1 MQTPSPPI
9 RRSARTS
16 GRSAVEEIALEA
28 AAVPPAPVK
37 KVVAQR
43 RVAPT
48 PALKPVVVDGVAARD
63 DPAKTVGDR
72 AGARDSVSPRELIS
86 TATGFESAL
95 SDGTRVCEGEG
106 EASTP
111 RFARQAAKR
120 AAQNNLRRKLERQ
133 FEKHRRESLEGG
145 PDAARAIKRVRLKS
159 PAECDAA
166 LDHGACPFEPLPM
179 LTREALDA
187 DAFFAPGPGAS
198 PAELFGDA
206 FRSLGA
212 ELLDWKTAGAPT
224 EATAA
229 MDADDAVSSAA
240 GGDAAGAPAFAR
252 ALERDAA
259 CAAAEEEE
267 EEAAFGSRQ
276 TLRNLLV
283 RHGSSGVVSDAV
295 AVPSSRDR
303 SREATPPLDAVAE
316 RDAAADLTA
325 GSPRASARRAE
336 ECARL
341 AAAAKALAE
350 TAARDRAFSSPAK
363 LFRGKS
369 ASSLREIVGAPAGTS
384 SRSSEEER
392 KPLAA
397 LVEARQQGA
406 AGQRRR
412 KPTLG
417 ERLRGRETARRASP
431 ETPAKMCAG
440 GDDDATE
447 RRMTRAARSPRAR
460 ARALAF

>member
-48 PALKPVVVDGVAARD
+48 PALKPVVVDGGAARNN
-63 DPAKTVGDR
+63 PAKTVGDR

-133 FEKHRRESLEGG
+133 FEKHRRESLEG

-159 PAECDAA
+159 PAECDDAA

-179 LTREALDA
+179 LTREELDA

-198 PAELFGDA
+198 PAALFGDE

-240 GGDAAGAPAFAR
+240 GGDAAAAPAFAR

-259 CAAAEEEE
+259 CAAAEEE

-397 LVEARQQGA
+397 LVEARRQGA

-431 ETPAKMCAG
+431 ETPAKHGAG

>member
-48 PALKPVVVDGVAARD
+48 PALKPVVVDSGAARNN
-63 DPAKTVGDR
+63 PAKTIGGA

-133 FEKHRRESLEGG
+133 FEKHRRESLEG

-179 LTREALDA
+179 LTREELDA

-198 PAELFGDA
+198 PAALFGDE

-259 CAAAEEEE
+259 CAAAAEE

-431 ETPAKMCAG
+431 ETPA
-440 GDDDATE
+440 
-447 RRMTRAARSPRAR
+447 RPRAATTTRRSEG
-460 ARALAF
+460 

>member
-1 MQTPSPPI
+1 MY
-9 RRSARTS
+9 
-16 GRSAVEEIALEA
+16 
-28 AAVPPAPVK
+28 K
-37 KVVAQR
+37 
-43 RVAPT
+43 
-48 PALKPVVVDGVAARD
+48 
-63 DPAKTVGDR
+63 
-72 AGARDSVSPRELIS
+72 
-86 TATGFESAL
+86 
-95 SDGTRVCEGEG
+95 
-106 EASTP
+106 
-111 RFARQAAKR
+111 RQ
-120 AAQNNLRRKLERQ
+120 
-133 FEKHRRESLEGG
+133 
-145 PDAARAIKRVRLKS
+145 
-159 PAECDAA
+159 
-166 LDHGACPFEPLPM
+166 
-179 LTREALDA
+179 
-187 DAFFAPGPGAS
+187 
-198 PAELFGDA
+198 
-206 FRSLGA
+206 
-212 ELLDWKTAGAPT
+212 
-224 EATAA
+224 
-229 MDADDAVSSAA
+229 
-240 GGDAAGAPAFAR
+240 
-252 ALERDAA
+252 
-259 CAAAEEEE
+259 
-267 EEAAFGSRQ
+267 
-276 TLRNLLV
+276 LRNLLV

-316 RDAAADLTA
+316 RDAAADTA

-431 ETPAKMCAG
+431 ETPAKNCAG

>member
-37 KVVAQR
+37 KGVAQR

-48 PALKPVVVDGVAARD
+48 PALKPVVVDSGAARNN
-63 DPAKTVGDR
+63 PAKTIGGA

-133 FEKHRRESLEGG
+133 FEKHRRESLVG

-159 PAECDAA
+159 PAECDDAA

-179 LTREALDA
+179 LTREELDA

-198 PAELFGDA
+198 PAELFGDE

-267 EEAAFGSRQ
+267 EAAFGSRQ

-316 RDAAADLTA
+316 RDAAADTA

-350 TAARDRAFSSPAK
+350 AAARDRAFSSPAK

-384 SRSSEEER
+384 SSAMPIRRPIVDQSRSFRTSSLLCLSSSPTVRPCVEPLRSKRSSISSSVQ
-392 KPLAA
+392 K
-397 LVEARQQGA
+397 
-406 AGQRRR
+406 
-412 KPTLG
+412 TL
-417 ERLRGRETARRASP
+417 RMMTRWYWSS
-431 ETPAKMCAG
+431 CAG
-440 GDDDATE
+440 SSSS
-447 RRMTRAARSPRAR
+447 RRGGIKE
-460 ARALAF
+460 

>member
-48 PALKPVVVDGVAARD
+48 PALKPVVVDGVAARNP
-63 DPAKTVGDR
+63 PAKTVGDR

-267 EEAAFGSRQ
+267 AAAFGSRQ

>member
-37 KVVAQR
+37 KGVAQR

-48 PALKPVVVDGVAARD
+48 PALKPVVVDSGAARNN
-63 DPAKTVGDR
+63 PAKTIGGA

-133 FEKHRRESLEGG
+133 FEKHRRESLVG

-159 PAECDAA
+159 PAECDDAA

-179 LTREALDA
+179 LTREELDA

-198 PAELFGDA
+198 PAELFGDE

-267 EEAAFGSRQ
+267 EAAFGSRQ

-316 RDAAADLTA
+316 RDAAADTA

-392 KPLAA
+392 KPLAV
-397 LVEARQQGA
+397 LVEARRGA

-431 ETPAKMCAG
+431 ETPAKNCVG

>member
-1 MQTPSPPI
+1 MVSRRNTPAIVTRTLPFSWLSRPSCHAATEKNCAPEPRARADDRAPPPPARLLSRRPHLHASAMQTPSPPI

-48 PALKPVVVDGVAARD
+48 PALKPVVVDSGAARNN
-63 DPAKTVGDR
+63 PAKTIGGA

-133 FEKHRRESLEGG
+133 FEKHRRESLEG

-159 PAECDAA
+159 PAECDDAA

-179 LTREALDA
+179 LTREELDA

-198 PAELFGDA
+198 PAALFGDE

-240 GGDAAGAPAFAR
+240 GGDAAAAPAFAR
-252 ALERDAA
+252 ALERDA
-259 CAAAEEEE
+259 
-267 EEAAFGSRQ
+267 
-276 TLRNLLV
+276 
-283 RHGSSGVVSDAV
+283 
-295 AVPSSRDR
+295 
-303 SREATPPLDAVAE
+303 
-316 RDAAADLTA
+316 
-325 GSPRASARRAE
+325 SARR
-336 ECARL
+336 R
-341 AAAAKALAE
+341 
-350 TAARDRAFSSPAK
+350 RRRRRRRSG
-363 LFRGKS
+363 RGRRF
-369 ASSLREIVGAPAGTS
+369 ATS
-384 SRSSEEER
+384 SCD
-392 KPLAA
+392 
-397 LVEARQQGA
+397 
-406 AGQRRR
+406 
-412 KPTLG
+412 
-417 ERLRGRETARRASP
+417 TAVQAS
-431 ETPAKMCAG
+431 
-440 GDDDATE
+440 
-447 RRMTRAARSPRAR
+447 
-460 ARALAF
+460 

>member
-48 PALKPVVVDGVAARD
+48 PALKPVVVDSGAARNN
-63 DPAKTVGDR
+63 PAKTVGDR

-133 FEKHRRESLEGG
+133 FEKHRRESLEG

-159 PAECDAA
+159 PAECDDAA

-179 LTREALDA
+179 LTREELDA

-198 PAELFGDA
+198 PAALFGDE

-267 EEAAFGSRQ
+267 EAAFGSRQ

-316 RDAAADLTA
+316 RDAAADFTA

-397 LVEARQQGA
+397 LVEARRGA

-431 ETPAKMCAG
+431 ETPAKHCAG

>member
-48 PALKPVVVDGVAARD
+48 PALKPVVVDSGAARNN
-63 DPAKTVGDR
+63 PAKTIGGA

-133 FEKHRRESLEGG
+133 FEKHRRESLVG

-159 PAECDAA
+159 PAECDDAA

-179 LTREALDA
+179 LTREELDA

-198 PAELFGDA
+198 PAELFGDE

-267 EEAAFGSRQ
+267 EAAFGSRQ

-316 RDAAADLTA
+316 RDAAADVTA

-397 LVEARQQGA
+397 LVEARRGA

-431 ETPAKMCAG
+431 ETPAKHCAG

>member
-267 EEAAFGSRQ
+267 AAAFGSRQ